1 MGGITR
7 AMNHEVFCWLVIE
20 ARLELEFAATDSLDV
35 FTFFLGSRN
44 EERNLQWESILHPP
58 PLYLWA
64 FWICSHCENH
74 DCSNAISSTKNAA
87 SGKKHHDMACVS
99 FGLPWF
105 YFSFGTWQKTSSA
118 PAKSRLLRDSES
130 LSLDLNSISTI
141 FNMFATHQCI
151 RLKYR
156 FWEFTVSA
164 SMLSRHKHPQRPHV
178 KGFLHEPFCLLLIW
192 KKNGSQQVGLDHLE
206 RWWIKLDSS
215 SPGSRWVFDD
225 DKSLLRYWW
234 NS

>member
-87 SGKKHHDMACVS
+87 SGKKTPWHGVCVVWDCHD
-99 FGLPWF
+99 FIFLL
-105 YFSFGTWQKTSSA
+105 A
-118 PAKSRLLRDSES
+118 PDKKRVPPRRNPGCSGIPNPCHWIWIQYLQYL
-130 LSLDLNSISTI
+130 T
-141 FNMFATHQCI
+141 
-151 RLKYR
+151 
-156 FWEFTVSA
+156 
-164 SMLSRHKHPQRPHV
+164 
-178 KGFLHEPFCLLLIW
+178 CLLLT
-192 KKNGSQQVGLDHLE
+192 NVSG
-206 RWWIKLDSS
+206 
-215 SPGSRWVFDD
+215 
-225 DKSLLRYWW
+225 
-234 NS
+234 